1 MKGMTEDEMVGG
13 IINSMDV
20 SWRIL
25 WEIVRDWEQDEKEMT
40 EDEMAKW
47 HHQLDVCEFE

>member
-20 SWRIL
+20 SWRIF
-25 WEIVRDWEQDEKEMT
+25 WEIVRDWEV
-40 EDEMAKW
+40 W
-47 HHQLDVCEFE
+47 HADFRGVTKSCTLLSN